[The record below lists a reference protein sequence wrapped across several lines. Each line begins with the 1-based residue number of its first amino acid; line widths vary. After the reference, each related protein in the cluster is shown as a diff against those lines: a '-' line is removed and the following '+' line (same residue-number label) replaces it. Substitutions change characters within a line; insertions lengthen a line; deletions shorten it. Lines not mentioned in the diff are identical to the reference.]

1 MVLRGIWPKQQVF
14 DLVLAVF
21 TVKGLFYRGF
31 RPVLA
36 ISRIRCSSISERYPD
51 PDAWHRIRMFGR
63 ISPDVGRERFF
74 EEWPETRSKQAFYRE
89 YSQNK
94 VKYMG
99 FGPVSSRN
107 VRGTMRDA
115 DLDMRGADLDMR
127 DSDLNMRI

>member
-1 MVLRGIWPKQQVF
+1 
-14 DLVLAVF
+14 
-21 TVKGLFYRGF
+21 
-31 RPVLA
+31 
-36 ISRIRCSSISERYPD
+36 
-51 PDAWHRIRMFGR
+51 MFGR

-127 DSDLNMRI
+127 GADLDMRDSDLNMRILDPRPIKCPVAHEEYQSNQVWTLVSRAYISL

>member
-1 MVLRGIWPKQQVF
+1 
-14 DLVLAVF
+14 
-21 TVKGLFYRGF
+21 
-31 RPVLA
+31 
-36 ISRIRCSSISERYPD
+36 
-51 PDAWHRIRMFGR
+51 MFGR

-115 DLDMRGADLDMR
+115 DLDMRDADLDMR
-127 DSDLNMRI
+127 DVRGNMRNVRGTMRERDLNMRDLRELSISL

>member
-1 MVLRGIWPKQQVF
+1 
-14 DLVLAVF
+14 
-21 TVKGLFYRGF
+21 
-31 RPVLA
+31 
-36 ISRIRCSSISERYPD
+36 
-51 PDAWHRIRMFGR
+51 MFGR

-115 DLDMRGADLDMR
+115 DLDMRDADLDMR
-127 DSDLNMRI
+127 DADLDMRDARGNMRNVRGNMRNVRGTMREWDLNMRDVRELSISL

>member
-1 MVLRGIWPKQQVF
+1 
-14 DLVLAVF
+14 
-21 TVKGLFYRGF
+21 
-31 RPVLA
+31 
-36 ISRIRCSSISERYPD
+36 
-51 PDAWHRIRMFGR
+51 MFGR

-99 FGPVSSRN
+99 FGAVSSRN

-115 DLDMRGADLDMR
+115 DLDMRDADLDMR
-127 DSDLNMRI
+127 DADLDMRDADLDMRDVRGNMRNVRGNMRDLRGTMRERDLNMRDLRELSISL